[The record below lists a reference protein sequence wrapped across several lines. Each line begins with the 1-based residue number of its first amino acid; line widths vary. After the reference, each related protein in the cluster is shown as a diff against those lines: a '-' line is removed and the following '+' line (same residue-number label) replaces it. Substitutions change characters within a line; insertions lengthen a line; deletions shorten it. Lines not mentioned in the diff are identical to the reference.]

1 MRFCLVSESSVPE
14 ETGRLLRE
22 ACEARGI
29 PFETVIAK
37 AFDFDPLRRLR
48 AGDLLYKA
56 AGSIAASRAE
66 QFLYAPGV
74 ATFHSADGGIFLTID
89 NQTLLAES
97 AGIPTPKTV
106 YLASS
111 GAALLKKHAES
122 LGGFPVVVKVL
133 GRSGGIGVMLAE
145 SMAALRSLADFSIAQ
160 GQNPLLCQFIPNAI
174 HWRLIVLGDRVI
186 ASYRNKQVAD
196 DFRSVGSTNRDDF
209 EAKPPAAAIETAV
222 RSARALRLEF
232 AGVDILENPTGQVFF
247 LEANFPCYYPHA
259 QLHGGVDI
267 AGQMVDFLAG
277 KAGHER
283 RYDIRRL
290 ANTPDVCSIDNFVD
304 ARDCERVLAK
314 AARIETERPAYIP
327 LKRDSTGLS
336 FEMPIADD
344 ALLIRIAGDIDRVVG
359 MKNDLSLTF
368 RFRHYAEGESH
379 CAHLDEYEISGRRLV
394 ATAILYLTDTD
405 SGGETHFPHAKP
417 APLRI
422 EPLRGRLSVWFNC
435 RANGSSEP
443 ASLHESLPVVEGAKS
458 TITMFIYKKIEDYA
472 AARAESPALQVP
484 LILDAVP
491 QPSTR

>member
-1 MRFCLVSESSVPE
+1 MRFCLVSEASVPE

-29 PFETVIAK
+29 AFEAVIAK
-37 AFDFDPLRRLR
+37 TFDFDPARRLH

-56 AGSIAASRAE
+56 AASIAASRAE
-66 QFLYAPGV
+66 QFLFAPGV
-74 ATFHSADGGIFLTID
+74 ATFHSGDGGIFLTID

-111 GAALLKKHAES
+111 GAALLKKHVES

-145 SMAALRSLADFSIAQ
+145 SMASLRSLADFSIAQ
-160 GQNPLLCQFIPNAI
+160 GQNPLLCRFIPNAI

-196 DFRSVGSTNRDDF
+196 DFRSSGSTSREDF
-209 EAKPPAAAIETAV
+209 EAKPPAAAVEAAV
-222 RSARALRLEF
+222 RAAQALRLEF
-232 AGVDILENPTGQVFF
+232 AGVDVLEDRAGSVFF

-267 AGQMVDFLAG
+267 AGQMVDFLAA
-277 KAGHER
+277 KVGHAR

-290 ANTPDVCSIDNFVD
+290 AKTPDVCLIDNFVD

-314 AARIETERPAYIP
+314 AARIETEQPADIP
-327 LKRDSTGLS
+327 VKRDSTGFS
-336 FEMPIADD
+336 FEMPIRGD
-344 ALLIRIAGDIDRVVG
+344 AILMRIACDIDSVVG
-359 MKNDLSLTF
+359 MKNDLALTF
-368 RFRHYAEGESH
+368 RFRRYAEGESH
-379 CAHLDEYEISGRRLV
+379 RPHLDEYEISGRRLV
-394 ATAILYLTDTD
+394 ATAILYLTDTE

-422 EPLRGRLSVWFNC
+422 APRQGRLSVWFNC
-435 RANGSSEP
+435 RADGSSE
-443 ASLHESLPVVEGAKS
+443 AAALHESLPVAKGVKS

-472 AARAESPALQVP
+472 AALK
-484 LILDAVP
+484 AVP
-491 QPSTR
+491 QPSTL